1 MCTLISQN
9 YHVANISCNKVAN
22 LNAWLVKKMA
32 CNILVVLSIVEKLVS
47 SPEKCGCLQEV
58 VANQGIN
65 CTCTLIF
72 QLSLNHMHYHYLEN
86 KKVLG
91 FHQNTQ
97 TFQFR
102 SVLLWRYNLAVNS
115 VLSATTNNPII
126 KKGIQKCR
134 NSKNKCCIS
143 PQTRMI
149 IIINYN
155 HTSQ

>member
-1 MCTLISQN
+1 
-9 YHVANISCNKVAN
+9 
-22 LNAWLVKKMA
+22 MA
-32 CNILVVLSIVEKLVS
+32 SNILVVPRLV
-47 SPEKCGCLQEV
+47 
-58 VANQGIN
+58 
-65 CTCTLIF
+65 
-72 QLSLNHMHYHYLEN
+72 QLSWKGSFEPWEIWSLTRGGHQSGDKLYIFFRFHLTHHMHYHYLEN

-102 SVLLWRYNLAVNS
+102 SVLLWRYNLAINS
-115 VLSATTNNPII
+115 VFSATTNNPII

-155 HTSQ
+155 HTS